1 MVAYSFKR
9 RFAPPILMGAKAQ
22 TIRAPRTGRSRHARA
37 GEQLQLYIGMR
48 TRHCRRLGAPACT
61 AVVPVRLVFGPT
73 GPAELFQV
81 NGVPLPPARMD
92 AFAREDGFLSVEEMT
107 AFWWAEHPGEGALLT
122 FEGVLI
128 RWQAFSDPELLAEI
142 APADIDSLPEVSRG

>member
-22 TIRAPRTGRSRHARA
+22 TIRVNRAGRSRHARA

-61 AVVPVRLVFGPT
+61 AVVPVRLVFGPK

-81 NGVPLPPARMD
+81 DGLPLPPARMD
-92 AFAREDGFLSVEEMT
+92 VFAREDGFESVQDMA
-107 AFWWAEHPGEGALLT
+107 AFWWEEHPGDGALLT

-142 APADIDSLPEVSRG
+142 VPATSDSVEQA

>member
-22 TIRAPRTGRSRHARA
+22 TIRANRAGRSRHARA

-48 TRHCRRLGAPACT
+48 TRHCRRLGVPTCT
-61 AVVPVRLVFGPT
+61 GVVPVRLVFGPK

-81 NGVPLPPARMD
+81 DGVLLAPAQMD
-92 AFAREDGFLSVEEMT
+92 AFAHEDGFQSVEEM
-107 AFWWAEHPGEGALLT
+107 ADFWWAQHPCDGPLLT
-122 FEGVLI
+122 FDGVLI
-128 RWQAFSDPELLAEI
+128 RWKAFSNPELLSEI
-142 APADIDSLPEVSRG
+142 AHPRIDSLPEQP